1 MMEEFVY
8 PGGFPGW
15 FRRYHPEGASEITV
29 TKLVVI
35 NGLLLLF
42 CLGAAI
48 TTDIAFRVTE
58 WLIVTSLFFGWCLIS
73 IAQAVPTS

>member
-1 MMEEFVY
+1 MITAVVPWLPLLAASSHMMEEFVY
-8 PGGFPGW
+8 PGGFPAW
-15 FRRYHPEGASEITV
+15 FRRYRPEGASEITV

-48 TTDIAFRVTE
+48 TTDISFRVT
-58 WLIVTSLFFGWCLIS
+58 
-73 IAQAVPTS
+73 